1 MTRQE
6 LELLKELAQKLSEK
20 RKSLER
26 KETFQ
31 KVLEVLDKVPEIR
44 GKIVQPTANDFFGR
58 SWKKGIKVSYRNKG
72 TDTWHRIRH
81 NADVSYEHVF
91 PHRSWEETTDE
102 SIAEQLFNLFTEKII
117 DYDTEIKFEFLDWKD
132 KTYDRSKMI
141 VVPFKKILP
150 EVLRIVEKKLPKE
163 TIDEDEILKEN
174 EISSYEID
182 KNNLIET
189 DKWTSRQKESLKTK
203 FCQKK

>member
-6 LELLKELAQKLSEK
+6 LELLKELAQKLAEK

-31 KVLEVLDKVPEIR
+31 KVLKVLDKVPEIR
-44 GKIVQPTANDFFGR
+44 GRIVQPTANDFFGR
-58 SWKKGIKVSYRNKG
+58 SWEKGIKVSYRNKD
-72 TDTWHRIRH
+72 TDKWRCIKH
-81 NADVSYEHVF
+81 NADVSYEDVF
-91 PHRSWEETTDE
+91 PHTSWKETTDE
-102 SIAEQLFNLFTEKII
+102 SIAEQLFNLFTKEII
-117 DYDTEIKFEFLDWKD
+117 DYDTEIKFEFLDWEY
-132 KTYDRSKMI
+132 KTYNRNKII

-150 EVLRIVEKKLPKE
+150 EVLRIVEKNLPKE
-163 TIDEDEILKEN
+163 IIDENEILKEN
-174 EISSYEID
+174 EILSYEID